1 MNQLKIYF
9 IQLNGKNKIK
19 KNFEASE
26 QRCRIKYQKQASEIG
41 PNFYNYLPAAHKVW
55 PPLVLSILFG
65 FNFKKEKEQKI

>member
-26 QRCRIKYQKQASEIG
+26 QRCRIKY
-41 PNFYNYLPAAHKVW
+41 
-55 PPLVLSILFG
+55 
-65 FNFKKEKEQKI
+65 